1 MSSLT
6 SFRHTVFYTIE
17 RTIKEYRRFALAGL
31 QEEFPGLTVNQG
43 LLLSLVAEAP
53 AASQVEMAN
62 ILFKDVAA
70 ITRMVD
76 LLVKRG
82 YLKRVPHLED
92 RRRNVLALTQEGQL
106 TVKKLTAIIRQ
117 NRAQA
122 LSGLSVTEQQ
132 ELQRLLEKV
141 AANCQKSQD
150 ND

>member
-6 SFRHTVFYTIE
+6 SFRHTVFYAIE

-31 QEEFPGLTVNQG
+31 QKDFPDLTVNQG

-53 AASQVEMAN
+53 DASQVEMAD

-70 ITRMVD
+70 ITRMVE

-106 TVKKLTAIIRQ
+106 IVKKLTTIIRQ

-122 LSGLSVTEQQ
+122 LNGLSTTEQQ